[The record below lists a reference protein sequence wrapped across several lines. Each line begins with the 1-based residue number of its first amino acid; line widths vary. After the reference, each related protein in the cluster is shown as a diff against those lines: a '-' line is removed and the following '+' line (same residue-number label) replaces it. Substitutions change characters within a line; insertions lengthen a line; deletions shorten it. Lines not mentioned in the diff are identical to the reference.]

1 MNKEIATTDNEAD
14 DLGPMMAA
22 CLPKERAF
30 ILALLDGASHAQA
43 ARDSGYG
50 NEDGTTSPASF
61 ARIAHR
67 TLTRPRVVDA
77 LMEQMKVSV
86 KSLAPEVM
94 RSLRD
99 TLNGGDA
106 TQRAKVALNLL
117 ERYQPSVQRVDA
129 HVTHE
134 IVDHRQEA
142 LTQLRTLK
150 ALGVARAKLEEFF
163 GYTGLPALEAQ
174 LEQQDIKQPINAEFI
189 EIDPVDDEIRKQMA
203 DL

>member
-1 MNKEIATTDNEAD
+1 MNALVPAD
-14 DLGPMMAA
+14 DQADDFGPLMLA

-30 ILALLDGASHAQA
+30 ILALLEGATHAQA
-43 ARDSGYG
+43 ARDAGYG
-50 NEDGTTSPASF
+50 NEEGTTSPASF

-86 KSLAPEVM
+86 RSLAPEVM
-94 RSLRD
+94 RTLRD
-99 TLNGGDA
+99 TLNVGDA

-117 ERYQPSVQRVDA
+117 ERYQPTVQKVDA

-134 IVDHRQEA
+134 IVDRRQDELQA
-142 LTQLRTLK
+142 LRTAK
-150 ALGVARAKLEEFF
+150 ALGASREKLIELF
-163 GYTGLPALEAQ
+163 GFTGLPM
-174 LEQQDIKQPINAEFI
+174 LEQQLEKEKQPIEVEFTEVSDLDLEI
-189 EIDPVDDEIRKQMA
+189 EAAMK

>member
-1 MNKEIATTDNEAD
+1 M
-14 DLGPMMAA
+14 LA

-30 ILALLDGASHAQA
+30 ILALLEGATHAQA
-43 ARDSGYG
+43 ARDAGYG
-50 NEDGTTSPASF
+50 NEEGTTSPASF

-86 KSLAPEVM
+86 RSLAPEVM
-94 RSLRD
+94 RTLRD

-117 ERYQPSVQRVDA
+117 ERYQPTVQKVDA

-134 IVDHRQEA
+134 IVDRRQDELQA
-142 LTQLRTLK
+142 LRTAK
-150 ALGVARAKLEEFF
+150 ALGASREKLIELF
-163 GYTGLPALEAQ
+163 GFTGLPM
-174 LEQQDIKQPINAEFI
+174 LEQQLEKEKQPIEVEFTEVSDLDLEI
-189 EIDPVDDEIRKQMA
+189 EAAMK

>member
-1 MNKEIATTDNEAD
+1 MNALVPAD
-14 DLGPMMAA
+14 DQADDFGPLMLA

-30 ILALLDGASHAQA
+30 ILALLEGATHAQA
-43 ARDSGYG
+43 ARDAGYG
-50 NEDGTTSPASF
+50 NEEGTTSPASF

-86 KSLAPEVM
+86 RSLAPEVM
-94 RSLRD
+94 RTLRD

-117 ERYQPSVQRVDA
+117 ERYQPTVQKVDA

-134 IVDHRQEA
+134 IVDRRQDELQA
-142 LTQLRTLK
+142 LRTAK
-150 ALGVARAKLEEFF
+150 ALGASREKLIELF
-163 GYTGLPALEAQ
+163 GFTGLPM
-174 LEQQDIKQPINAEFI
+174 LEQQLEKEKQPIEVEFTEVSDLDLEI
-189 EIDPVDDEIRKQMA
+189 EAAMK